1 MSPPLV
7 IIDLTTASP
16 PRSPVPLAVRAAPPI
31 PISRAEEK
39 EEDLTLEA
47 VLHREIARVGEGT
60 VRGLLQKICKAH
72 SEAAQMAADVLLVQ
86 QRDVRYLSAE
96 ESTDEEE
103 EEKLEGEDKKEEQ
116 GNEDPS
122 TEKSTNGKSRSFFFF
137 SSRQTQYEL
146 KLN

>member
-1 MSPPLV
+1 MSPPPV
-7 IIDLTTASP
+7 ITDLTTASP
-16 PRSPVPLAVRAAPPI
+16 PPPSPVPLAVRAAPPI

-122 TEKSTNGKSRSFFFF
+122 TEKSTNGKSRSCFF
-137 SSRQTQYEL
+137 SLFSPNTI
-146 KLN
+146 